1 MVKIKKTPQFC
12 RNKYFKSFQKLH
24 KICIAHSALYAKQ
37 LCITQTSKMRI
48 GTLTNGNRSI
58 SNIKLSSRYV
68 SKNIHYISEAHKNS
82 RSFYQSFRE
91 IGKTYQMQD
100 GSNVVYETFQIPSIL
115 GGKKGEETNII
126 EFTMVWDQTPEFQVS
141 RR

>member
-1 MVKIKKTPQFC
+1 M
-12 RNKYFKSFQKLH
+12 NK
-24 KICIAHSALYAKQ
+24 
-37 LCITQTSKMRI
+37 
-48 GTLTNGNRSI
+48 
-58 SNIKLSSRYV
+58 
-68 SKNIHYISEAHKNS
+68 
-82 RSFYQSFRE
+82 
-91 IGKTYQMQD
+91 KTYQMKD